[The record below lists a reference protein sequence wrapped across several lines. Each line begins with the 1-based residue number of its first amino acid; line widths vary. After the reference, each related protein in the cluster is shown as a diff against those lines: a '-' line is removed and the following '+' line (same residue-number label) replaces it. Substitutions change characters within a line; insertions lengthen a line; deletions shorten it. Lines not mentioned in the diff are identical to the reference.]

1 MNHITAICLCAL
13 LWSTCPKPVPRFWF
27 DLVSEKAGVEF
38 DYSKQEDHDTV
49 RKLLNDT
56 IRGKR

>member
-1 MNHITAICLCAL
+1 L
-13 LWSTCPKPVPRFWF
+13 F
-27 DLVSEKAGVEF
+27 DSVSEKAGVEF
-38 DYSKQEDHDTV
+38 DYDSKADHDTV